1 MYICFKPTNN
11 HFMLDFVVVNAAG
24 IVTFLRF
31 IPQIKAR
38 YDYGMLIFLL
48 TFCLISV
55 SGYRDEEVIEMAFE
69 RLSTIVIGSCT
80 SVIVCTFIC
89 PVWIGVDLHN
99 QIATN
104 IEKLGNFL
112 EGIHIYSKTHI
123 DQKYILKTSFMVIL
137 SLLPPGTSK
146 FNLLRPITCRI
157 WRRIL

>member
-1 MYICFKPTNN
+1 MYICFKPTNS
-11 HFMLDFVVVNAAG
+11 HFMSDFFFVNAAG

-31 IPQIKAR
+31 IPKIKAR

-80 SVIVCTFIC
+80 SVIVCIFIC

-112 EGIHIYSKTHI
+112 EGIHIHIYIQKLIMTKNMFKKTR
-123 DQKYILKTSFMVIL
+123 LWL
-137 SLLPPGTSK
+137 SYHYYHQELQGL
-146 FNLLRPITCRI
+146 TC
-157 WRRIL
+157 